1 MQYLVSVIDDKTG
14 SATSDEMAAI
24 TAFNDDQLK
33 AGGHWVFAGGL
44 ASPNTATVIDNRDGE
59 AIFTDGPFLES
70 KEYLAGIWII
80 EAPRPRRGTQAR
92 CRGVEALQSE
102 GRGAAVPVNR
112 VDVRQAI
119 TQAHHEEWAR
129 GTSGYLTT
137 LIAPRGRAILASDLW
152 ITGRTLTPVPNQ
164 EKPPS
169 TNRCGWRGP
178 LAYNVLCCTQRR
190 REQRRLHRV
199 SCQVVGAAAPGTMI
213 RFSGR
218 FRDRSPSP

>member
-14 SATSDEMAAI
+14 SATPDEMAAI

-70 KEYLAGIWII
+70 KKYLAGIWII

-119 TQAHHEEWAR
+119 TQAHREEWAR
-129 GTSGYLTT
+129 VVAALTRRFGD
-137 LIAPRGRAILASDLW
+137 LDIAEEAARDAGSSEQSAQLRGCVRV
-152 ITGRTLTPVPNQ
+152 G
-164 EKPPS
+164 
-169 TNRCGWRGP
+169 GWR
-178 LAYNVLCCTQRR
+178 
-190 REQRRLHRV
+190 H
-199 SCQVVGAAAPGTMI
+199 GAGL
-213 RFSGR
+213 
-218 FRDRSPSP
+218 